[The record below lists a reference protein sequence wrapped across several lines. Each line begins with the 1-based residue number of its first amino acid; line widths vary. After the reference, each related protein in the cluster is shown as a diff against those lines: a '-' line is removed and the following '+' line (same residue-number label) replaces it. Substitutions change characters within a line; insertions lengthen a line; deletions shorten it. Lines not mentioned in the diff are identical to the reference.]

1 MNQEALDLLTNER
14 VSALSVCLQDGS
26 CHTSTMHFSFQ
37 EDPLTVFFQTENTSI
52 KFKKLPTKA
61 SVVVGFNEETMQTL
75 QIDGD
80 IQQVSDKS
88 KLEDIHKI
96 HYAKNPAAEQYKN
109 DPGTVFLAFT
119 PAWWRY
125 SDYKAEPH
133 VFIENK

>member
-1 MNQEALDLLTNER
+1 MDQRALDLLTNER
-14 VSALSVCLQDGS
+14 VSVLSVCLQEGG
-26 CHTSTMHFSFQ
+26 CHSAAMHFSFQ
-37 EDPLTVFFQTENTSI
+37 EDPITVYFQTENTSI
-52 KFKKLPTKA
+52 KFKKLFPQA

-75 QIDGD
+75 QMDGD

-88 KLEDIHKI
+88 KLEDIYKV

-109 DPGTVFLAFT
+109 DPGTVFLAFN
-119 PAWWRY
+119 PKWWRY